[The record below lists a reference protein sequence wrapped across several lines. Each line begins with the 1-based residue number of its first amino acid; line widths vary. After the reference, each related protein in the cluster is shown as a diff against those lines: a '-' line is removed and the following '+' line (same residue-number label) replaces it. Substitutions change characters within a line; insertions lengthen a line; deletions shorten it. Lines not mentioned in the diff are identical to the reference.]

1 MQFASRACTLS
12 VVSHCFRRKISN
24 IIDTRIVLY
33 ANDRN
38 FLSGI
43 MSWAFGTFI
52 SMAHL
57 YGDCS
62 LTFHKNSAYRFSYM
76 RSLAGKICSNTDA
89 SITVVTVTLI
99 ACIDFTTLIKI
110 IAYRKRMRANT
121 TTASGGPI
129 RERGIMFFR
138 QSCILGL
145 IYIMYTLLMVIHPF
159 VFTNKWVLFLAS
171 TVAWILVQSIDGLTF
186 LIFNCNLICKVNSG
200 VVTTA
205 PATNWVQTTR
215 LN

>member
-38 FLSGI
+38 F
-43 MSWAFGTFI
+43 SWHI
-52 SMAHL
+52 YMAIVHL
-57 YGDCS
+57 H
-62 LTFHKNSAYRFSYM
+62 F
-76 RSLAGKICSNTDA
+76 
-89 SITVVTVTLI
+89 
-99 ACIDFTTLIKI
+99 IKI
-110 IAYRKRMRANT
+110 LLTDFLICVLLPRMRANT